1 MAVMDGD
8 NIVVGNKTSPPEPAP
23 AAPEKPPHDGP
34 TVCGAMSLQHGDISN
49 LSSPQKFVHLVGCA
63 KTRPPAKR

>member
-8 NIVVGNKTSPPEPAP
+8 NIVVGNKTPLPKPAP
-23 AAPEKPPHDGP
+23 TTPEKPSSAPA
-34 TVCGAMSLQHGDISN
+34 VCGAMSLQHGDSSN

-63 KTRPPAKR
+63 KARPSPKR